1 MAHMEKQSYS
11 GEMLELSV
19 HGSLSYVPI
28 DVISERDLILLGQL
42 RQGED
47 HSVRQ
52 YISEGCMVMPGEPI
66 TSARI
71 VKGLFT
77 RYSAP
82 GYLDCTDWEPVHVNK
97 NPVEVLFD
105 HSKGMEALNLRQ

>member
-1 MAHMEKQSYS
+1 MAHMEKQSYN

-19 HGSLSYVPI
+19 HDSLTYVPMA
-28 DVISERDLILLGQL
+28 VIRERDLILLRRGV
-42 RQGED
+42 D

-52 YISEGCMVMPGEPI
+52 YLSEGCMVMPGEPI

-82 GYLDCTDWEPVHVNK
+82 GYLDCTDWEPIRVNK
-97 NPVEVLFD
+97 KPVEVLFN
-105 HSKGMEALNLRQ
+105 HSKKGD